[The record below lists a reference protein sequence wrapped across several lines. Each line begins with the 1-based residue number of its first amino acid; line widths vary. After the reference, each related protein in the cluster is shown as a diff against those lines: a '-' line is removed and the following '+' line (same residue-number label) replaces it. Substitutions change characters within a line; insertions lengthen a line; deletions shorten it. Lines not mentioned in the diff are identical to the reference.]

1 MDNNSTQFKISFL
14 QKENEQL
21 HDRVNDLE
29 EMVQL
34 NKEALRV
41 ATGLSEKAV
50 LTSERSILA
59 TNLFL
64 QIDKVMETL
73 KRVTEERDLSQ
84 SKVNFSLNV

>member
-21 HDRVNDLE
+21 HDRVVDLE
-29 EMVQL
+29 EMIKL

-41 ATGLSEKAV
+41 ATGLSEKAC

-59 TNLFL
+59 TNLFS

-84 SKVNFSLNV
+84 SKVSFH